1 MQALVA
7 SITSLPI
14 NLSPSSAMQ
23 KTPRELNETPTPDD
37 SSSTST
43 VADIS
48 FTPEFED
55 SRLHHASDCPSSR
68 FYAEKPDKIA
78 AQLQQRRTFDS
89 AAGIDLH
96 SVMSMELLEEENE
109 TEESTSA
116 ADIMQRIEIKSSD
129 VISRV
134 TEMSKIVSDAQLYLQ
149 KDETGEHNTSDL
161 GLKSNDSLLFIPRH
175 DAGEDY
181 RCSPGP
187 DMMPSESE
195 AESTPTNS
203 PTHAPQ
209 DDSEALKKMC
219 SSFGLHS
226 PHVLLQ
232 QNESE
237 DIEELLRQLQTST
250 TLPFEEDSLCLDP
263 DIIDLTIIPPPAADD
278 VDFGCITPEAI
289 DDSKTFLDQETGQ
302 RSEFYPP
309 PDQSRS
315 KYFIFILFMCVKGP

>member
-1 MQALVA
+1 MNEMQALVA

-23 KTPRELNETPTPDD
+23 KLPRELPETQTPDD

-68 FYAEKPDKIA
+68 FYAEKTDKTA
-78 AQLQQRRTFDS
+78 AHLQQRRTFDS

-109 TEESTSA
+109 TEDNSTSA

-175 DAGEDY
+175 DGGENY

-209 DDSEALKKMC
+209 DDSETLKKMC

-232 QNESE
+232 QNSESE

-278 VDFGCITPEAI
+278 VDFGCVTPDAI
-289 DDSKTFLDQETGQ
+289 DNSKTFLDQETGQ
-302 RSEFYPP
+302 RNEFYHTQ
-309 PDQSRS
+309 DQSRS
-315 KYFIFILFMCVKGP
+315 KFLFYVYVL